1 MTSPLNL
8 KSGFILDIFPYTN
21 ASSVL
26 WRWIWPIYKFLNAAK
41 NPFITITLFSSI
53 DHCLCCKEVW
63 KGSKYCHWDYSQSSK
78 NQICYFLLQSPC
90 STCSQNTR
98 SLFFFAL
105 LSGSSPKYMSKC
117 KLQLGAYADH
127 QTCIVNIPSRSV
139 ISQCSFSYQSP
150 SNWNL
155 LTFKLGYKE
164 TMVTFKWAPKT
175 FFLSA
180 KSNRLVCQCLS
191 CINFYSYLLYI
202 LSYWVWI
209 YFIVLSLVLLYA

>member
-1 MTSPLNL
+1 MLLPSPVSMLYM
-8 KSGFILDIFPYTN
+8 FTE
-21 ASSVL
+21 
-26 WRWIWPIYKFLNAAK
+26 YKV
-41 NPFITITLFSSI
+41 S
-53 DHCLCCKEVW
+53 
-63 KGSKYCHWDYSQSSK
+63 
-78 NQICYFLLQSPC
+78 
-90 STCSQNTR
+90 
-98 SLFFFAL
+98 FFFAL

-202 LSYWVWI
+202 VILSVNLFYCVVFS
-209 YFIVLSLVLLYA
+209 FIICLSSL